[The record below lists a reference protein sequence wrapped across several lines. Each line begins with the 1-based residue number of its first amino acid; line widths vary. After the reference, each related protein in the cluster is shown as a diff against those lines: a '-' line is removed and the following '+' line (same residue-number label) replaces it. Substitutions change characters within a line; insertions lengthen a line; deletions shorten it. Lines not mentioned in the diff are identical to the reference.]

1 MLFLC
6 TAFAST
12 WALAVSGSA
21 GCPVPRDVAA
31 RALAL
36 GVPSQPRGAHE
47 PTAVI
52 DATSAGVRLQ
62 LRSPE
67 GQVLAE
73 RILAPGPG
81 CDDLAAAAAVIVGTW
96 DAEVRGDS
104 ELALRD
110 LAPPPPPPLP
120 ALEAKPVWTLA
131 GAGLGASS
139 NGRFGWGG
147 QLEVGRAG
155 ADGGSQWTFALYASG
170 PRALDLGA
178 GEAVWQRS
186 GASLGWG
193 WMSHVG
199 RWSADAQVAAG
210 LSYLRLSGRN
220 LPMNQSDSAWDPF
233 AAVHV
238 RAGPRWRRW
247 QPYFAAGLMGY
258 PVARSLR
265 VDASDA
271 RSQLS
276 HFEFLAGIG
285 LRCHLR

>member
-6 TAFAST
+6 TALAST
-12 WALAVSGSA
+12 WALAVSGSSA
-21 GCPVPRDVAA
+21 CPLPSEVAA
-31 RALAL
+31 RAQAL
-36 GVPSQPRGAHE
+36 GVPTSPRGVHE
-47 PTAVI
+47 PVAAVDI
-52 DATSAGVRLQ
+52 TGEGVRLQ
-62 LRSPE
+62 LTSAE

-73 RILAPGPG
+73 RVLAPGSG

-96 DAEVRGDS
+96 DAEVRGDN

-110 LAPPPPPPLP
+110 LAPPPPPLP
-120 ALEAKPVWTLA
+120 VLEPKPIWTLA
-131 GAGLGASS
+131 GAALGASA
-139 NGRFGWGG
+139 NARLGWGG

-155 ADGGSQWTFALYASG
+155 ADGGAQWTFAIYASSA
-170 PRALDLGA
+170 RALSLGS

-186 GASLGWG
+186 GASVGWG
-193 WMSHVG
+193 WLSQVG
-199 RWSADAQVAAG
+199 RWTGDAQLGLG
-210 LSYLRLSGRN
+210 LSYLRLSGRE
-220 LPMNQSDSAWDPF
+220 LPMNQADTAWDPF
-233 AAVHV
+233 AVMQL
-238 RAGPRWRRW
+238 RAGPRWQQW
-247 QPYFAAGLMGY
+247 QPFVTAAVMGY